1 MDAKT
6 TGRFIAELR
15 KQRGYTQKELAEKIM
30 VTDKAISRWETGKGL
45 PDTSLLK
52 PLGDILG
59 VSVGELLSGKI
70 IEEAEMKDQTDRI
83 ILDSLKYSSRMLANM
98 VNLVLFLIGLALVIS
113 PVFLTS
119 RKYYWVGGIVFIG
132 IAVLRTYLKK
142 EGKIVKL
149 TDRAFYAVG
158 IAFHAISLILELLPL
173 GAVLI
178 FAPSPTER
186 VIHTYSYF
194 DLNLVGYANFSPML
208 TGILTV
214 AVVILGITIL
224 CRYEKAK
231 KRKKAVFVC
240 SVIAF
245 VLSFVPLFMFGSD
258 GMTMISYVISA
269 AMAVSICFQA
279 VANRREL
286 SAA

>member
-15 KQRGYTQKELAEKIM
+15 KQKGYTQKELAEKIM

-113 PVFLTS
+113 PVFLQMNFNTQ
-119 RKYYWVGGIVFIG
+119 YYQPFI
-132 IAVLRTYLKK
+132 KQ
-142 EGKIVKL
+142 
-149 TDRAFYAVG
+149 
-158 IAFHAISLILELLPL
+158 IS
-173 GAVLI
+173 
-178 FAPSPTER
+178 
-186 VIHTYSYF
+186 
-194 DLNLVGYANFSPML
+194 
-208 TGILTV
+208 
-214 AVVILGITIL
+214 
-224 CRYEKAK
+224 
-231 KRKKAVFVC
+231 
-240 SVIAF
+240 
-245 VLSFVPLFMFGSD
+245 
-258 GMTMISYVISA
+258 
-269 AMAVSICFQA
+269 Q
-279 VANRREL
+279 
-286 SAA
+286 